1 MTILAVATGGALG
14 AVARYLVAVR
24 LYERLGVDF
33 PWGTLAVNVLGSFL
47 LGLTLAL
54 VEERG
59 AFSPN
64 TRSFITIGV
73 LGSFTTFSTFVYE
86 GWQYAREGDP
96 TRMLVYMAL
105 SLVLG
110 LAAFSAGHAGV
121 VVLER

>member
-1 MTILAVATGGALG
+1 MTILAIATGGALG

-96 TRMLVYMAL
+96 MRMAVYAGL
-105 SLVLG
+105 SLALG
-110 LAAFSAGHAGV
+110 LAAFSAGHASV
-121 VVLER
+121 VALER